1 MEETAVSSMSAETN
15 CTNDHTSHQSRCL
28 ISTTTGISRD
38 VSSSTNTDDSGGST
52 LHPVIFVLMWLN
64 VFLTSGGNLLTIVA
78 FLRNKNIYSKPANLL
93 ILNLAFADL
102 KVGLVSLPWFN
113 LWWHKG
119 DWIYGEKVCKWWVIV
134 DYSATLE
141 SMLAMLLISWDRLW
155 MVKNIQS
162 YVQNQTR
169 QRVGVVVISS
179 WLLTYSYYL
188 LAVLLIEP
196 ITGEHNIDYS
206 VDCDFPPNYYLS
218 FTIFEVITQ
227 FAIPVLALCYLN
239 IRVFHII
246 RKRAKFVSNNEAS
259 AITAETLADVRPVL
273 NASVPRHHRRAPWV
287 FVIGAAVAPVEIN
300 INEEPAAARVPRR
313 NLKDRKAAITLTLL
327 VVTYILCWAPYN
339 VVIIMETLSPN
350 SVSTPV
356 ASFTEYLLW
365 LNSVINPCLYV
376 VTNTQFRNQ
385 LRDRSLF
392 TPVGGMVKFRGE
404 REIIFPERGGDAIF
418 F

>member
-1 MEETAVSSMSAETN
+1 MSSSKQERCLEETSASSMSTETN
-15 CTNDHTSHQSRCL
+15 CTNDTASHSRCL
-28 ISTTTGISRD
+28 VSATTSIPSEEYL
-38 VSSSTNTDDSGGST
+38 SSSTNINADDSGGST

-78 FLRNKNIYSKPANLL
+78 FLLNKNIYNKPANLL

-119 DWIYGEKVCKWWVIV
+119 DWVYGEKVCKWWVIV

-155 MVKNIQS
+155 MVRNIQS

-169 QRVGVVVISS
+169 QRVGVVVIAS
-179 WLLTYSYYL
+179 WMLAYSYYL

-196 ITGEHNIDYS
+196 ITGERNIDYS
-206 VDCDFPPNYYLS
+206 IDCDFPPNYYLS

-227 FAIPVLALCYLN
+227 FIIPVLALGYLN
-239 IRVFHII
+239 IKVFHII

-259 AITAETLADVRPVL
+259 AFTAETLADVRPIP
-273 NASVPRHHRRAPWV
+273 NASVPRHHRRAPQV
-287 FVIGAAVAPVEIN
+287 FVIGAAVAPVEIP
-300 INEEPAAARVPRR
+300 INEEPASARVPRR

-339 VVIIMETLSPN
+339 VVIIMETLSPK

-376 VTNTQFRNQ
+376 ATNTQFRNQ
-385 LRDRSLF
+385 LKKMFSCS
-392 TPVGGMVKFRGE
+392 K
-404 REIIFPERGGDAIF
+404 
-418 F
+418 